1 MPSIILKDVA
11 MLNSNL
17 KNAKILIV
25 DDHQLNIEMLTGY
38 LQMQGFYDIQGTTN
52 PLLAIGLYKSFEPDL
67 ILLDLMMPKLSG
79 YDILEQL
86 KPMVPQD
93 VYLPV
98 LVLTA
103 DISPNAK
110 QRALASG
117 ARDFLI
123 KPFDF
128 IEVLL
133 RIRNMLETRYLY
145 QQLEKKNQ
153 ILEEKVAMLIKI
165 MSGWNK

>member
-1 MPSIILKDVA
+1 MID
-11 MLNSNL
+11 SNL

-25 DDHQLNIEMLTGY
+25 DDHQPNIDLLVGF
-38 LQMQGFYDIQGTTN
+38 LQMQRFKNIESITDPTLTVSVFQ
-52 PLLAIGLYKSFEPDL
+52 SFQPDL
-67 ILLDLMMPKLSG
+67 ILLDLMMPQLSG
-79 YDILEQL
+79 YEVMEQL
-86 KPMVPQD
+86 KPFIPQD
-93 VYLPV
+93 VYWPI

-117 ARDFLI
+117 ARDFLA

-128 IEVLL
+128 IEVML
-133 RIRNMLETRYLY
+133 RIRNLLETRYLY

-153 ILEEKVAMLIKI
+153 ILEEKIGMLIKV

>member
-1 MPSIILKDVA
+1 
-11 MLNSNL
+11 MLDSNL

-25 DDHQLNIEMLTGY
+25 DDHQPNIDLLEGY
-38 LQMQGFYDIQGTTN
+38 LQMQGFENILSTTDPVKTVELFN
-52 PLLAIGLYKSFEPDL
+52 TYQPDL

-79 YDILEQL
+79 YEVLEQL
-86 KPMVPQD
+86 KPLMAPSVFW
-93 VYLPV
+93 PV

-117 ARDFLI
+117 ARDFLA

-128 IEVLL
+128 IEVFL
-133 RIRNMLETRYLY
+133 RIRNLLETRYLY
-145 QQLEKKNQ
+145 QQLEHKNQ
-153 ILEEKVAMLIKI
+153 ILEEKVAVLIKV

>member
-1 MPSIILKDVA
+1 MID
-11 MLNSNL
+11 SNL

-25 DDHQLNIEMLTGY
+25 DDHQPNIDLLVGF
-38 LQMQGFYDIQGTTN
+38 LQMQRFKNIESITDPTLT
-52 PLLAIGLYKSFEPDL
+52 LSVFKSFQPDL
-67 ILLDLMMPKLSG
+67 ILLDLMMPQLSG
-79 YDILEQL
+79 YEVMEQL
-86 KPMVPQD
+86 KPLIPQD
-93 VYLPV
+93 VYWPI

-117 ARDFLI
+117 ARDFLA

-128 IEVLL
+128 IEVML
-133 RIRNMLETRYLY
+133 RIRNLLETRYLY

-153 ILEEKVAMLIKI
+153 ILEEKIGMLIKV

>member
-1 MPSIILKDVA
+1 MID
-11 MLNSNL
+11 SNL

-25 DDHQLNIEMLTGY
+25 DDHQPNIDLLVGF
-38 LQMQGFYDIQGTTN
+38 LQMQRFKNIESITDPTLT
-52 PLLAIGLYKSFEPDL
+52 LSVFKSFQPDL
-67 ILLDLMMPKLSG
+67 ILLDLMMPQLSG
-79 YDILEQL
+79 YEVMEQL
-86 KPMVPQD
+86 KPLIPQD
-93 VYLPV
+93 VYWPI

-117 ARDFLI
+117 ARDFLA

-133 RIRNMLETRYLY
+133 RIRNLLETRYLY

-153 ILEEKVAMLIKI
+153 ILEEKIGMLIKV

>member
-1 MPSIILKDVA
+1 

-25 DDHQLNIEMLTGY
+25 DDHLLNIELLTGY
-38 LQMQGFYDIQGTTN
+38 LQMQGFNDIQSTTE
-52 PLLAIGLYKSFEPDL
+52 PLKAIGLYNSFEPDL
-67 ILLDLMMPKLSG
+67 ILLDLMMPLLSG
-79 YDILEQL
+79 YDVLEQL
-86 KPMVPQD
+86 KPLIPPH

-153 ILEEKVAMLIKI
+153 ILEEKVTMLIKI

>member
-1 MPSIILKDVA
+1 
-11 MLNSNL
+11 MLDSNL

-25 DDHQLNIEMLTGY
+25 DDHQPNIDLLEGY
-38 LQMQGFYDIQGTTN
+38 LQMQGFENILSTTD
-52 PLLAIGLYKSFEPDL
+52 PVKTVELFSTYQPDL

-79 YDILEQL
+79 YEVLEQL
-86 KPMVPQD
+86 KPMMAPSVFW
-93 VYLPV
+93 PV

-117 ARDFLI
+117 ARDFLA

-128 IEVLL
+128 IEVFL
-133 RIRNMLETRYLY
+133 RIRNLLETRYLY
-145 QQLEKKNQ
+145 QQLEHKNQ
-153 ILEEKVAMLIKI
+153 ILEEKVAVLIKV

>member
-1 MPSIILKDVA
+1 MSILKLNK
-11 MLNSNL
+11 MLDSHL

-25 DDHQLNIEMLTGY
+25 DDNQLNIDLLVEY
-38 LQMQGFYDIQGTTN
+38 LQMLGFDSIQTTTD
-52 PLLAIGLYKSFEPDL
+52 PLLTVSLFKSFEPDL
-67 ILLDLMMPKLSG
+67 ILLDLMMPQLSG
-79 YDILEQL
+79 YQILEQL
-86 KPMVPQD
+86 KPLIPND
-93 VYLPV
+93 VYWPV

-103 DISPNAK
+103 DISPTAK
-110 QRALASG
+110 QQALASG
-117 ARDFLI
+117 ARDFLA

-128 IEVLL
+128 IEVFL
-133 RIRNMLETRYLY
+133 RIRNLLETRYLY

>member
-1 MPSIILKDVA
+1 MQRFK
-11 MLNSNL
+11 
-17 KNAKILIV
+17 
-25 DDHQLNIEMLTGY
+25 NIESITDPTLT
-38 LQMQGFYDIQGTTN
+38 LSVF
-52 PLLAIGLYKSFEPDL
+52 KSFQPDL
-67 ILLDLMMPKLSG
+67 ILLDLMMPQLSG
-79 YDILEQL
+79 YEVMEQL
-86 KPMVPQD
+86 KPLIPQD
-93 VYLPV
+93 VYWPI

-117 ARDFLI
+117 ARDFLA

-133 RIRNMLETRYLY
+133 RIRNLLETRYLY

-153 ILEEKVAMLIKI
+153 ILEEKIGMLIKV

>member
-1 MPSIILKDVA
+1 
-11 MLNSNL
+11 MLDSNL

-25 DDHQLNIEMLTGY
+25 DDHQPNIELLEGY
-38 LQMQGFYDIQGTTN
+38 LQMQGFKNIQSTTD
-52 PLLAIGLYKSFEPDL
+52 PIKTVDLYKSFQPDL
-67 ILLDLMMPKLSG
+67 ILLDLMMPRLSG
-79 YDILEQL
+79 YEVLELL
-86 KPMVPQD
+86 KPLIPPD
-93 VYLPV
+93 TYWPV

-117 ARDFLI
+117 ARDFLA

-128 IEVLL
+128 IEVFL
-133 RIRNMLETRYLY
+133 RIRNLLETRYLY
-145 QQLEKKNQ
+145 QQLEQKNQ
-153 ILEEKVAMLIKI
+153 ILEEKVAVLMKV

>member
-1 MPSIILKDVA
+1 M
-11 MLNSNL
+11 
-17 KNAKILIV
+17 
-25 DDHQLNIEMLTGY
+25 
-38 LQMQGFYDIQGTTN
+38 
-52 PLLAIGLYKSFEPDL
+52 
-67 ILLDLMMPKLSG
+67 
-79 YDILEQL
+79 EQL
-86 KPMVPQD
+86 KPLIPQD
-93 VYLPV
+93 VYWPI

-117 ARDFLI
+117 ARDFLA

-133 RIRNMLETRYLY
+133 RIRNLLETRYLY

-153 ILEEKVAMLIKI
+153 ILEEKIGMLIKV

>member
-1 MPSIILKDVA
+1 
-11 MLNSNL
+11 MLNANL

-25 DDHQLNIEMLTGY
+25 DDNLQNIELLVQY
-38 LQMQGFYDIQGTTN
+38 LQMQGFSAIQTTTD
-52 PLLAIGLYKSFEPDL
+52 PLLTVSLFKSFEPDL
-67 ILLDLMMPKLSG
+67 ILLDLMMPQISG
-79 YDILEQL
+79 YQVLEQL
-86 KPMVPQD
+86 KPLIPED
-93 VYLPV
+93 VYWPV

-117 ARDFLI
+117 ARDFLA

-128 IEVLL
+128 IEVFL
-133 RIRNMLETRYLY
+133 RIRNLLETRYLY
-145 QQLEKKNQ
+145 QQLEKKNR
-153 ILEEKVAMLIKI
+153 ILEEKVAMLIKV